1 MNIRQLQVRYDP
13 LEDRLLTRIN
23 TRDGIEIRFW
33 LTRRLMQ
40 RLWPEL
46 LRAGKHQ
53 ASQTLVRGSAKATLL
68 PETRDAALSMAR
80 ASALAQGDFATA
92 FDDQASTLP
101 LGDQP
106 LLISRIKLSFDSQG
120 EVRLDLSPDD
130 ERVIGMILQPALL
143 HAFCELLCREA
154 AKSGWDLN
162 LQLEDANSGD
172 GLARQAMN

>member
-1 MNIRQLQVRYDP
+1 MNIRQLQVRYVP
-13 LEDRLLTRIN
+13 MEDRLLTRIN

-46 LRAGKHQ
+46 LRAGAHQ
-53 ASQTLVRGSAKATLL
+53 AAQALIQKSEKATLL
-68 PETRDAALSMAR
+68 PETRDVALSMAR
-80 ASALAQGDFATA
+80 ASAMAQGDFTTA

-101 LGDQP
+101 LGEAP

-120 EVRLDLSPDD
+120 EVRLNLSPED

-143 HAFCELLCREA
+143 HAFCELLYRET
-154 AKSGWDLN
+154 AKSGWNLDLK
-162 LQLEDANSGD
+162 LEDAPLGERVP
-172 GLARQAMN
+172 GHTMN